1 MAGLEIF
8 SDVCSAGMETGMERV
23 REISASFPTECILL
37 GGLGYDRDRISVLNR
52 RHEEN
57 IIYPINSANNFC

>member
-1 MAGLEIF
+1 VAGLEIF

-37 GGLGYDRDRISVLNR
+37 GGLGYDRDRISVLN
-52 RHEEN
+52 
-57 IIYPINSANNFC
+57 